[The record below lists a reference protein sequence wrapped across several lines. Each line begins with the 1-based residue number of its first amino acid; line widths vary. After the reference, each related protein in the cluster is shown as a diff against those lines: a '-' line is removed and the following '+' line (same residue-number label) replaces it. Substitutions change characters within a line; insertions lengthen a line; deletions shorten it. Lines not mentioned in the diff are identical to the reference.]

1 MCHRCIRD
9 RHTHL
14 THRPLGLRSTGYD
27 SEGAQ
32 EMMRLY
38 QTVHADHEGGN
49 VSAHATHL
57 ASQCSDLVTYWCNLL

>member
-1 MCHRCIRD
+1 MFA
-9 RHTHL
+9 
-14 THRPLGLRSTGYD
+14 GYD

-38 QTVHADHEGGN
+38 QSVHADHEGGN

-57 ASQCSDLVTYWCNLL
+57 AS